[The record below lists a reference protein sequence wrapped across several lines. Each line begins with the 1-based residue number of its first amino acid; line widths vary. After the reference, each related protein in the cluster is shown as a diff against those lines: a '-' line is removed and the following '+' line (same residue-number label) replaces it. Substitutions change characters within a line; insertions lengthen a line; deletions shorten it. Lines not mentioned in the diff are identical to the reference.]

1 MLNKVLVFGE
11 MLWDCLPEGD
21 VPGGASMNV
30 ALHLH
35 IMGFESQLISAVG
48 QDVLG
53 EKLLEHFR
61 SFGASDELIQI
72 NQHETS
78 RVLVDN
84 RDKENVKYTII
95 SPVAWDF
102 IENTNKLTEAA
113 KSCDAL
119 VFGTLGVR
127 NHQSLQTLLELL
139 HHTELRVFD
148 ANLRPPYYDFEVI
161 ETLLGYTE
169 ILKINEDELIA
180 FGDYF
185 NVDPTA
191 EALCEFLDKHFP
203 VETICITLGSKGALI
218 YQEGQFISH
227 PGYSVKVADTIGA
240 GDAFLSGFV
249 KSYLENHPIS
259 ETLDFACK
267 VGAYV
272 ASQQGGS
279 PQYQLSDLDLLKKKK

>member
-1 MLNKVLVFGE
+1 MSNKVLVFGE
-11 MLWDCLPEGD
+11 MLWDCLPQGD

-35 IMGFESQLISAVG
+35 IMGFESRLISAVG
-48 QDVLG
+48 KDNLG
-53 EKLLEHFR
+53 KKLLKYFK
-61 SFGASDELIQI
+61 SYGASDELIQI
-72 NQHETS
+72 NEHETS

-84 RDKENVKYTII
+84 SDIENVKYNII

-102 IENTNKLTEAA
+102 IENNPLLTESA
-113 KSCDAL
+113 KNCDAF

-139 HHTELRVFD
+139 HHAELRIFD

-161 ETLLGYTE
+161 ETLLGFTE
-169 ILKINEDELIA
+169 ILKINEDELVA

-185 NVDPTA
+185 NI
-191 EALCEFLDKHFP
+191 EAKPEPICEFLDKHFP
-203 VETICITLGSKGALI
+203 IETICITLGSKGALI
-218 YQEGQFISH
+218 YQDGKFYSH
-227 PGYSVKVADTIGA
+227 PGYSVKVVDTIGA

-249 KSYLENHPIS
+249 KSHLDKSSPEK
-259 ETLDFACK
+259 TLDFACK

-272 ASQQGGS
+272 ASKQGGS
-279 PQYQLSDLDLLKKKK
+279 PKYKLSDLDNLKRK

>member
-1 MLNKVLVFGE
+1 MSNKVLVFGE
-11 MLWDCLPEGD
+11 MLWDCLPQGD

-35 IMGFESQLISAVG
+35 IMGFESRLISAVG
-48 QDVLG
+48 NDTLG
-53 EKLLEHFR
+53 KKLLKHYK

-72 NQHETS
+72 NDHETS

-84 RDKENVKYTII
+84 SDIENVKYNII

-102 IENTNKLTEAA
+102 IENSESLTESVKA
-113 KSCDAL
+113 CDAF

-139 HHTELRVFD
+139 PYAELRIFD

-169 ILKINEDELIA
+169 ILKINEDELVA

-185 NVDPTA
+185 NIEAKA
-191 EALCEFLDKHFP
+191 ESLCEFLDKHFP
-203 VETICITLGSKGALI
+203 IETICITLGSKGALI
-218 YQEGQFISH
+218 YQAGKFYSH
-227 PGYSVKVADTIGA
+227 PGYSVKVVDTIGA

-249 KSYLENHPIS
+249 KSYLENNSP
-259 ETLDFACK
+259 EQTLDFACK

-279 PQYQLSDLDLLKKKK
+279 PQYKMADLEKLRKK